1 MKTAA
6 ILLFLF
12 IFGITTLV
20 YADSVKSIKNTVNQ
34 ETTIKMDE
42 NKVPRQKKAGVAKGS
57 MKLFTKHKVKSQSS
71 IPYSDD
77 GELIVSTQF
86 NANFLTT
93 LKEKEKSPLAKSFDN
108 KSFDKMIYFDGFSQ
122 NAWGEK
128 FLNFKGVAEAKS
140 TNPGVSQSHSG
151 SYPPGNK
158 YFEERRI
165 LETFKLLQ
173 LKREE
178 ISKEIFMGFHFSFN
192 PLRGHMFL
200 EMNAI
205 PSFEKGPGFVI
216 PF

>member
-6 ILLFLF
+6 ILLFPF

-20 YADSVKSIKNTVNQ
+20 YADSVKSINNTVNQ
-34 ETTIKMDE
+34 ETIIKMDE
-42 NKVPRQKKAGVAKGS
+42 NKAVMQKKAGVANKS
-57 MKLFTKHKVKSQSS
+57 KRSLTKHTAKFKSS

-77 GELIVSTQF
+77 GEIIVSTQS

-93 LKEKEKSPLAKSFDN
+93 LKEKEKSPLAKSFD
-108 KSFDKMIYFDGFSQ
+108 KMIYSYGFSP

-128 FLNFKGVAEAKS
+128 FLMFKGIEEVKS
-140 TNPGVSQSHSG
+140 TKLSVSPSHLG
-151 SYPPGNK
+151 SYPLGNN

-173 LKREE
+173 FKREE
-178 ISKEIFMGFHFSFN
+178 LSKEIFMGFRFSFK
-192 PLRGHMFL
+192 PLSGHMLL

-205 PSFEKGPGFVI
+205 PSFEKGSGFII

>member
-6 ILLFLF
+6 ILLFPF

-42 NKVPRQKKAGVAKGS
+42 NKAPRQKKAEVVKES
-57 MKLFTKHKVKSQSS
+57 MKSFTKHKVKSQPS
-71 IPYSDD
+71 IPYSDY

-93 LKEKEKSPLAKSFDN
+93 LKEKEKSPLA

-140 TNPGVSQSHSG
+140 TNPAVSQSHLG

-205 PSFEKGPGFVI
+205 PSFEKESGFVI